1 MYTTERRRMSLR
13 DSKRKDPVRVSA
25 GSLWQDSLVLELS
38 ASNGSGKQIVSP
50 RSRTRAVSVAYI
62 VNEDASVPHTEENL
76 SLKCLKEACADAH
89 AVLKTISFDRISQ
102 GTTDILDSFYNADVA
117 VVEMSDTFCQPSLFY
132 HLGVRESFSMTNNII
147 LYCFKQD
154 SDLQAHKEQCGSY
167 TFIPYVVSPQGKVFA
182 CDVTMMTCIKDLMQP
197 SFQLEPLLVPLVEK
211 LVHLLN
217 NVHIQS
223 SEYFRES
230 IRHEIRMARE
240 RFSGRAL
247 SEELNHIQQRLDSV
261 DLLSPDIVMNLL
273 LSYRDVQDYD
283 AMIKLVETL
292 DNLPMCQVAKH
303 QNIKFHYIFA
313 LNRRNKPGDRE
324 KALKEILPIVESG
337 NKVAS
342 DVYCLCGRI
351 YKDMFMSSAF
361 TDESSRD
368 QACYWYGKAFETEP
382 TLHSGINNVVLL
394 IAAGHEFETS
404 IELRKLGVTLS
415 TLLGRKGSLEKMKDY
430 WDVGFY
436 LGANILAGEYRKVI
450 EASEKL
456 YRLTAPVWYVA
467 SIMETYILYRRF
479 AKLPEVRSPKQ
490 DTVDFWMELLL
501 QTCKPT
507 ASSNCCP
514 VLILEPSKVF
524 QPAIVSVNEEDQ
536 SRTVQLKHATRLK
549 KGLNQWTFQASEIR
563 GVSASKIDERS
574 CFLYVHY
581 NSDDFQLCFPSEIHC
596 KGFCELVN
604 SLLQEAENHVQDI
617 EHTLGEILE
626 YIYETNENGDKV
638 ILGKGTYGVVYAGR
652 DLSNQVRIAIKEIPE
667 KDSTYSQPL
676 HEEIALHKRLKHR
689 NIVQY
694 LGSVSQDGFIKI
706 FMEEVPGGSLSSLLR
721 SKWGPLKDNEPTII
735 FYTKQILEGLKYL
748 HENQIVH
755 RDIKGDNV
763 LINTY
768 SGVLKISDF
777 GTSKRLAGINP
788 CTETFTGTLQY
799 MAPEIIDQGP
809 RGYGKPADIWS
820 LGCTIIEMATGK
832 TPFHELGSPQA
843 AMFKVGMFKIHP
855 KVPECMSDE
864 AKGFIMNCFVPN
876 PDERATAAELL
887 KDHFLKSSTKKKA
900 KAVQESLSITDYQ
913 RSMSVPISILVED
926 TDSYSDSVDLSCS
939 LDLTRSQS
947 SLRAEEISESP
958 PSTNS
963 FLLIPDDST
972 SDMSS
977 PSSTEESTGLF
988 MLRKDSERRA
998 TLHKVLTDYISHV
1011 VSSIQQSVP
1020 QYGDGSTITPDHITK
1035 LVICLRDNIRS
1046 PDRKQLT
1053 SGLLELR
1060 AMLVAA
1066 SVPLNSL
1073 QVVLFNFQD
1082 AVKKVLKQ
1090 QKVKPHWMFALDN
1103 LLRQAVQD
1111 AITVLLPE
1119 LKLHLQSSFESED
1132 NTSEELFADP
1142 DTPVAL
1148 VPDQLVAPAYTQQ
1161 PAPANNVLLRA
1172 NPKPADFNLNTN
1184 WPLREDLRDLR
1195 LETRRLLNQLS
1206 EKETEYHEL
1215 LRNSLWRKQQQ
1226 IDALRKESVNE
1237 DVELASQKSSRP
1249 EKKALVRWLKTVS
1262 VDQDTIN
1269 KLLSHEF
1276 TLDCLL
1282 RMAAKDDLMYCGIRG
1297 GMLCRIWAAVTAY
1310 RKSQLSTH
1318 NEDSED
1324 TLL

>member
-1 MYTTERRRMSLR
+1 
-13 DSKRKDPVRVSA
+13 
-25 GSLWQDSLVLELS
+25 
-38 ASNGSGKQIVSP
+38 
-50 RSRTRAVSVAYI
+50 
-62 VNEDASVPHTEENL
+62 
-76 SLKCLKEACADAH
+76 
-89 AVLKTISFDRISQ
+89 
-102 GTTDILDSFYNADVA
+102 
-117 VVEMSDTFCQPSLFY
+117 
-132 HLGVRESFSMTNNII
+132 
-147 LYCFKQD
+147 
-154 SDLQAHKEQCGSY
+154 
-167 TFIPYVVSPQGKVFA
+167 
-182 CDVTMMTCIKDLMQP
+182 
-197 SFQLEPLLVPLVEK
+197 
-211 LVHLLN
+211 
-217 NVHIQS
+217 
-223 SEYFRES
+223 
-230 IRHEIRMARE
+230 
-240 RFSGRAL
+240 
-247 SEELNHIQQRLDSV
+247 
-261 DLLSPDIVMNLL
+261 
-273 LSYRDVQDYD
+273 
-283 AMIKLVETL
+283 
-292 DNLPMCQVAKH
+292 
-303 QNIKFHYIFA
+303 
-313 LNRRNKPGDRE
+313 
-324 KALKEILPIVESG
+324 
-337 NKVAS
+337 
-342 DVYCLCGRI
+342 
-351 YKDMFMSSAF
+351 
-361 TDESSRD
+361 
-368 QACYWYGKAFETEP
+368 
-382 TLHSGINNVVLL
+382 
-394 IAAGHEFETS
+394 
-404 IELRKLGVTLS
+404 
-415 TLLGRKGSLEKMKDY
+415 
-430 WDVGFY
+430 
-436 LGANILAGEYRKVI
+436 
-450 EASEKL
+450 
-456 YRLTAPVWYVA
+456 
-467 SIMETYILYRRF
+467 
-479 AKLPEVRSPKQ
+479 
-490 DTVDFWMELLL
+490 
-501 QTCKPT
+501 
-507 ASSNCCP
+507 
-514 VLILEPSKVF
+514 
-524 QPAIVSVNEEDQ
+524 
-536 SRTVQLKHATRLK
+536 
-549 KGLNQWTFQASEIR
+549 
-563 GVSASKIDERS
+563 
-574 CFLYVHY
+574 
-581 NSDDFQLCFPSEIHC
+581 
-596 KGFCELVN
+596 
-604 SLLQEAENHVQDI
+604 
-617 EHTLGEILE
+617 
-626 YIYETNENGDKV
+626 
-638 ILGKGTYGVVYAGR
+638 
-652 DLSNQVRIAIKEIPE
+652 
-667 KDSTYSQPL
+667 
-676 HEEIALHKRLKHR
+676 
-689 NIVQY
+689 
-694 LGSVSQDGFIKI
+694 
-706 FMEEVPGGSLSSLLR
+706 
-721 SKWGPLKDNEPTII
+721 
-735 FYTKQILEGLKYL
+735 
-748 HENQIVH
+748 
-755 RDIKGDNV
+755 
-763 LINTY
+763 
-768 SGVLKISDF
+768 
-777 GTSKRLAGINP
+777 
-788 CTETFTGTLQY
+788 
-799 MAPEIIDQGP
+799 
-809 RGYGKPADIWS
+809 
-820 LGCTIIEMATGK
+820 
-832 TPFHELGSPQA
+832 
-843 AMFKVGMFKIHP
+843 
-855 KVPECMSDE
+855 
-864 AKGFIMNCFVPN
+864 
-876 PDERATAAELL
+876 
-887 KDHFLKSSTKKKA
+887 
-900 KAVQESLSITDYQ
+900 
-913 RSMSVPISILVED
+913 MSVPISIHVED

-958 PSTNS
+958 PSTNI

-1161 PAPANNVLLRA
+1161 PAPANDVLLRA
-1172 NPKPADFNLNTN
+1172 NPKPADFSLNTN

-1310 RKSQLSTH
+1310 RKTQLSTH